1 MTDTLKLTQ
10 IEDLTESFLVAKL
23 GEKNLD
29 NIDRETILDAVKLM
43 ASSLSVN
50 DENEIKLIV
59 AKLEERFDISMS
71 LGVSF
76 EAEDYIPW
84 LEENRGDI
92 EWFFWERYKRHLIS
106 SKFPPKVVTQLD
118 LVTDKIIDHLENPK
132 KEGDWSRKGL
142 VVGHVQSGKTAN
154 YTGVINKAADAGYKV
169 IIVLAGI
176 LSALRS
182 QTQER
187 IDEGFIGVDSST
199 QLDNIP
205 LKKRLV
211 GVGKY
216 SHNNVPVSFTTT
228 VHDFKNNIAHQI
240 RSGIGNFNQPVVLVI
255 KKNKSILQNLVNWL
269 NNNNLNLDQF
279 PFLLIDDEAD
289 HASIN
294 TNKGDVEAT
303 AINSKIRELLKLF
316 RQNMYLGYTAT
327 PFANI
332 FIDPDSN
339 HEMIGDELFP
349 RDFIISL
356 DAPSNYVGSRRIF
369 SSDSDLNMVREL
381 TDYEDAL
388 PSSHKKDYVL
398 ESLPNSLEKAIR
410 VFILVRAIRILR
422 NQEFKHN
429 SMLINVSR
437 FTDVQSHIKL
447 LVHDYVDELRRNV
460 INHYALNE
468 QEALNNKFIRDLRST
483 FEDEFSNIEFK
494 WKRVQAVLKNAIAPI
509 KTIEVNA
516 SKSSE
521 PLDYNKDS
529 YPKGRNLI
537 AVGGLSLSRGLTL
550 EGLTVSYFIRNTQ
563 MYDTL
568 MQMGRWFGYRD
579 GFADLCRLY
588 MPPEAIAWYEHISD
602 VTEELRDEFRR
613 MENAK
618 LTPEEFGLCVR
629 SHPESLIV
637 TARNK
642 MRTGTDVLR
651 QISLYGRSVE
661 TTVIGTALTLL
672 ENNRNS
678 LSRLVQGLLD
688 KGPKYEGLGSNYLF
702 REVSDLPVKSFI
714 ESYSN
719 HPASMMTEPKPI
731 IDYINKIS
739 SDWDI
744 QVVSN
749 SQPHDLNKSVT
760 IGNVV
765 IHPFMRTVTQY
776 KQTKNAITSSKKKF
790 SSPSWERAGI
800 DKNKIRDHQIK
811 LDESISLTGK
821 VLRQIRTRPLLSV
834 YLLDCQLKD
843 TNESIIK
850 QPAVAWN
857 ISFPGAAGKGK
868 PDNLVK
874 YVVNTTWW
882 KQEFSD
888 LIEEEEEEESKND

>member
-1 MTDTLKLTQ
+1 MTDISKLNQ
-10 IEDLTESFLVAKL
+10 IEDLTEKFLIVQL
-23 GEKNLD
+23 GERNLE
-29 NIDRETILDAVKLM
+29 NITREQIFTAVKMM
-43 ASSLSVN
+43 AQNLNVTNTEELNFITS
-50 DENEIKLIV
+50 
-59 AKLEERFDISMS
+59 KLEERFDISME
-71 LGVSF
+71 LGVAF
-76 EAEDYIPW
+76 EAEDYTPW
-84 LEENRGDI
+84 LEEHRGDI
-92 EWFFWERYKRHLIS
+92 SWFFWERYKRHLTNS
-106 SKFPPKVVTQLD
+106 GFPPKVVTQLD
-118 LVTDKIIDHLENPK
+118 LVTDKILDHLEYPK
-132 KEGDWSRKGL
+132 KTGDWSRKGL

-211 GVGKY
+211 GVGEY
-216 SHNNVPVSFTTT
+216 SYENVPVSFTTT
-228 VHDFKNNIAHQI
+228 VHDFKNTIAQQI

-255 KKNKSILQNLVNWL
+255 KKNKSILQNLINWL
-269 NNNNLNLDQF
+269 NNNNLDLDQF

-294 TNKGDVEAT
+294 TNKEDKDAT

-339 HEMIGDELFP
+339 DEMIGDELFP

-356 DAPSNYVGSRRIF
+356 DAPTNYVGSKRIF
-369 SSDSDLNMVREL
+369 SSDSDLDMVREIN
-381 TDYEDAL
+381 DFEDLIPA
-388 PSSHKKDYVL
+388 SHKKDEYPIA
-398 ESLPNSLEKAIR
+398 LPRSLEEAIR
-410 VFILVRAIRILR
+410 IFILVRAIRILR
-422 NQEFKHN
+422 NQETKNN

-437 FTDVQSHIKL
+437 FTDIQSHVKL
-447 LVHDYVDELRRNV
+447 QVHEYVDEMRTNI
-460 INHYALNE
+460 INNYALDTN
-468 QEALNNKFIRDLRST
+468 QAIKNNFIKDLKTS
-483 FEDEFSNIEFK
+483 FDKEFSKVEFSWELIQK
-494 WKRVQAVLKNAIAPI
+494 NLKKAVSPV

-521 PLDYNKDS
+521 PLDYSKEK
-529 YPKGRNLI
+529 YPNGRSII

-579 GFADLCRLY
+579 GYEDLCRLY
-588 MPPEAIAWYEHISD
+588 MPSDAISWYQHISD
-602 VTEELRDEFRR
+602 VTEELRDEFKR

-642 MRTGTDVLR
+642 MRSGTNVLR
-651 QISLYGRSVE
+651 QISLHGRHIE
-661 TTVIGTALTLL
+661 TTVLATSEVAIENNLTSLLTLAKSLLANYQL
-672 ENNRNS
+672 EPSSN
-678 LSRLVQGLLD
+678 
-688 KGPKYEGLGSNYLF
+688 SNYLF
-702 REVSDLPVKSFI
+702 NHIPDSYIKRFIQSF
-714 ESYSN
+714 SN
-719 HPASMMTEPKPI
+719 HPGSNLTEHKPI
-731 IDYINKIS
+731 INFIS
-739 SDWDI
+739 KLNTTWNVQFI
-744 QVVSN
+744 SN
-749 SQPHDLNKSVT
+749 SKPHDEKKILILADMMKMAPVL
-760 IGNVV
+760 
-765 IHPFMRTVTQY
+765 RTVVNYT
-776 KQTKNAITSSKKKF
+776 NNSITSSKRRF

-800 DKNKIRDHQIK
+800 EPVVLKNLQST
-811 LDESISLTGK
+811 ESLSGK
-821 VLRQIRTRPLLSV
+821 NLRKVRERPLLSL
-834 YLLDCQLKD
+834 YLIDCVTNDDERVLKND
-843 TNESIIK
+843 S
-850 QPAVAWN
+850 AVAWS
-857 ISFPGAAGKGK
+857 ISFPGETGTGK
-868 PDNLVK
+868 PEDLVE

-882 KQEFSD
+882 NQEFGALLD
-888 LIEEEEEEESKND
+888 EEEPIDE